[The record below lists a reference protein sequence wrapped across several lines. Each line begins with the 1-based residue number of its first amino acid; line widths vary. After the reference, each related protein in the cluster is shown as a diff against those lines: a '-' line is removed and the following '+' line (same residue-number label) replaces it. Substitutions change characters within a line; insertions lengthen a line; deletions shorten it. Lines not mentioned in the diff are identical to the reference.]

1 MYDEKAIR
9 GALVQYFETLFTS
22 LGPLMEDLNSISSYP
37 AICDEDRQ
45 LMGEPVSM
53 DEFKRVLFSIGN
65 YKAHGPDGNHPLFF
79 KAKWD
84 FDPKKKAEWDL
95 LDPSIFNFVLEV
107 FDKLESIGPSPYN
120 SLTKNKLRT

>member
-1 MYDEKAIR
+1 MYDENAIR
-9 GALVQYFETLFTS
+9 GAFVQYFETLFTS
-22 LGPLMEDLNSISSYP
+22 MGPLMEDPNSISTFP
-37 AICDEDRQ
+37 AIRDEDRQ

-53 DEFKRVLFSIGN
+53 DEFKRALFSIGN
-65 YKAHGPDGNHPLFF
+65 YKAHGPDGYHPLFF

-107 FDKLESIGPSPYN
+107 FDKLESMGPSPYN
-120 SLTKNKLRT
+120 SPTKNKLRT